1 MEFPV
6 LTASLICFLCDIIV
20 YNSSLIFQASGQQ
33 VSGVMIESLSTIQ
46 LVSTFLQFRFNSSKS
61 SGIANL
67 VNSTL
72 EKFQL
77 ITCKISG
84 TNLQSSS
91 ENGYVSSSVLIS
103 FTLSLDSVQICVNL
117 TQQIG
122 NGSVII
128 TQVGTP
134 EVHCDI
140 CLSGSVVYGICLAD
154 LQFGQVQNGMLQ
166 CVFPFQF
173 FDNLCKC
180 ADGYILNVSACINII
195 DQLNTRKT
203 GDLEEEILKLENNLS
218 DINGKFDINNKQ
230 QDNKIYNNITN
241 FNQFIS
247 LDNNQLQQL
256 IIDNISQIDSILTS
270 INNSLVN
277 NVDGQFTILKQLQT
291 RIQLLS
297 NNSNCVN
304 ATNNSFINDSLYSD
318 NSTNMYKNITI
329 NQSYIDTYLYKCNN
343 NIGFDIF
350 DIASVT
356 NSVASADFASGYV
369 FSTANVISNAFI
381 DVQDSVYTAVVQ
393 PLFQTQSTFTNI
405 KIQVGTQVVGT
416 GAILSNQST
425 LVINQMN
432 VISRDGSLITV
443 NSTFKFNVLQQKSTS
458 VVVNNL
464 LLNLTFNQTSV
475 GSIGLFGTVN
485 GTMNLTNYSVVGVY
499 QSSGCVA
506 LGAVFVTS
514 SVVFV
519 TNLSFAPSVYNIG
532 NQSSFLI
539 SASNTSS
546 IVLDDL
552 SIVLGN
558 MTNPLQFNLVFTN
571 TNYFCQFGGLVT
583 QLNSSTLNVSDL
595 LYNAKQIYKVY
606 YMYNSGLLLG
616 LANKSANN
624 VTIQRICFAQV
635 LKSQTQFSQFGLVG
649 VFEGNITFVDS
660 SILFNLMNSDV
671 FSYVGTIGSVST
683 LCLFTYTSNLNVSF
697 VVNDNLGSY
706 VSGLIAFHNSPNCT
720 IMNTTVSNSSVSS
733 TSYSAGFIA
742 YCQSVVVIKFSSVV
756 SSNVTSSTYA
766 AGFIAFAYSNI
777 TIINCSTQSSLVNTA
792 AAHASAVLGQVQGSS
807 LVNLQN
813 SLILNNSVSANSHAS
828 GVISFSDQSV
838 VLNFT
843 LNSVQNCTINAT
855 TTYAGGFVG
864 FANSYDLIVISNSS
878 LSNSLVNALSHS
890 SSGFIGY
897 VSSYLVIVLSIVQ
910 VQNSTVGSV
919 GGYCVDSWC
928 QINSCQSSV
937 VISEGTITNSSIVSI
952 HLYGGFVD
960 GIMVSSPRS
969 QQQGV
974 LYKCN
979 VLECNGAISVGYR
992 TSTFIVQGSMP
1003 YQDNYLNAVKQQ
1015 NCANFA
1021 VSCTVQN
1028 DTVSNIYSN
1037 ITVTDGQISD
1047 TLIQCGQPVFAA
1059 SFDIASVT
1067 NSVASADFAS
1077 GYVFSTANVIS
1088 NAFIDVQDSV
1098 YTAVVQPLFQTQ
1110 STFTNIKI
1118 QVGTQVV
1125 GTGAILSNQ
1134 STLVINQMNVISR
1147 DGSLI
1152 TVNSTFKFN
1161 VLQQKSTSVIVN
1173 NLLLNLTFNQTSVGS
1188 IGLFGT
1194 VNGTMNLTNY
1204 SVVGVYQSSGCVA
1217 LGAVFVTSSV
1227 VFVTNLSFAP
1237 SVYNIGNQSSFLI
1250 SASNTSSI
1258 VLDDLSI
1265 VLGNMTN
1272 PLQFSLV
1279 FTNTNYFCQFGGLVT
1294 QLNSSTLNVSDLL
1307 YNAKQLYKV
1316 YYMYN
1321 SGLLLGL
1328 ANKSANN
1335 VTIQRIC
1342 FAQVLKSQTQFSQF
1356 GLVGVFEGNIT
1367 FVDSSILFNLMNS
1380 DVFSYVGTI
1389 GSVSTLCLFTYTSN
1403 LNVSFVVN
1411 DNLGSYVS
1419 GLIAFHNSPNCTIMN
1434 TTVSNSSVSSASYS
1448 AGFIAYC
1455 QSVVV
1460 IKFSSVVS
1468 SNVTSGTYAAGFIA
1482 FAYSNITIINCSTQ
1496 SSLVNTAAAHASA
1509 VLGQVQGSSLVNLQN
1524 SLILNNSIS
1533 ANSHASGV
1541 ISFSDSSVVLNFT
1554 LNSVQNCTINA
1565 TTTYAGGFV
1574 GFANSYDLIVI
1585 SNSSLSNSY
1594 VNALGHSSSGFIG
1607 YVSSYLVIVLSI
1619 VQVQNSTV
1627 GSVSGYSG
1635 GFVGQINSQSSVV
1648 ISEGTITN
1656 SSIVSTNSYVGGFVG
1671 WYNGIQS
1678 KILSSKVY
1686 SVNVSCSNNG
1696 AISVG
1701 YRTSTFIVQ
1710 GSMPYQDNY
1719 LNAVKQQNCAN
1730 FAVSCTVQNDT
1741 VSNIYSNITV
1751 TDGQISD
1758 TLIQCG
1764 QPVFAASFD
1773 IASVTNSVASAD
1785 FASGYV
1791 FSTTNVIS
1799 NAFIDVQDS
1808 VYTAVVQPLFQ
1819 TQSTLHLHQDPG
1831 CTQVVG
1837 TEPSSPTRA
1846 RS

>member
-1 MEFPV
+1 
-6 LTASLICFLCDIIV
+6 
-20 YNSSLIFQASGQQ
+20 
-33 VSGVMIESLSTIQ
+33 
-46 LVSTFLQFRFNSSKS
+46 
-61 SGIANL
+61 
-67 VNSTL
+67 
-72 EKFQL
+72 
-77 ITCKISG
+77 
-84 TNLQSSS
+84 
-91 ENGYVSSSVLIS
+91 
-103 FTLSLDSVQICVNL
+103 
-117 TQQIG
+117 
-122 NGSVII
+122 
-128 TQVGTP
+128 
-134 EVHCDI
+134 
-140 CLSGSVVYGICLAD
+140 
-154 LQFGQVQNGMLQ
+154 
-166 CVFPFQF
+166 
-173 FDNLCKC
+173 
-180 ADGYILNVSACINII
+180 
-195 DQLNTRKT
+195 
-203 GDLEEEILKLENNLS
+203 
-218 DINGKFDINNKQ
+218 
-230 QDNKIYNNITN
+230 
-241 FNQFIS
+241 
-247 LDNNQLQQL
+247 
-256 IIDNISQIDSILTS
+256 
-270 INNSLVN
+270 
-277 NVDGQFTILKQLQT
+277 
-291 RIQLLS
+291 
-297 NNSNCVN
+297 
-304 ATNNSFINDSLYSD
+304 
-318 NSTNMYKNITI
+318 
-329 NQSYIDTYLYKCNN
+329 
-343 NIGFDIF
+343 
-350 DIASVT
+350 
-356 NSVASADFASGYV
+356 
-369 FSTANVISNAFI
+369 
-381 DVQDSVYTAVVQ
+381 
-393 PLFQTQSTFTNI
+393 
-405 KIQVGTQVVGT
+405 
-416 GAILSNQST
+416 
-425 LVINQMN
+425 
-432 VISRDGSLITV
+432 
-443 NSTFKFNVLQQKSTS
+443 
-458 VVVNNL
+458 
-464 LLNLTFNQTSV
+464 
-475 GSIGLFGTVN
+475 
-485 GTMNLTNYSVVGVY
+485 
-499 QSSGCVA
+499 
-506 LGAVFVTS
+506 
-514 SVVFV
+514 
-519 TNLSFAPSVYNIG
+519 
-532 NQSSFLI
+532 
-539 SASNTSS
+539 
-546 IVLDDL
+546 
-552 SIVLGN
+552 
-558 MTNPLQFNLVFTN
+558 
-571 TNYFCQFGGLVT
+571 
-583 QLNSSTLNVSDL
+583 
-595 LYNAKQIYKVY
+595 
-606 YMYNSGLLLG
+606 
-616 LANKSANN
+616 
-624 VTIQRICFAQV
+624 
-635 LKSQTQFSQFGLVG
+635 
-649 VFEGNITFVDS
+649 
-660 SILFNLMNSDV
+660 
-671 FSYVGTIGSVST
+671 
-683 LCLFTYTSNLNVSF
+683 
-697 VVNDNLGSY
+697 
-706 VSGLIAFHNSPNCT
+706 
-720 IMNTTVSNSSVSS
+720 MNTTVSNSSVSS
-733 TSYSAGFIA
+733 TSYSAGFIT

-878 LSNSLVNALSHS
+878 LSNSFVNALSHS

-919 GGYCVDSWC
+919 GGYCGGFVG
-928 QINSCQSSV
+928 QINSQSSV
-937 VISEGTITNSSIVSI
+937 VISEGTITNSSIVSTNS
-952 HLYGGFVD
+952 YVGGFVGWYN
-960 GIMVSSPRS
+960 GIQSKILSSKVYSVNVSCS
-969 QQQGV
+969 
-974 LYKCN
+974 N
-979 VLECNGAISVGYR
+979 NGAISVGYR

-1188 IGLFGT
+1188 IGLLGT

-1554 LNSVQNCTINA
+1554 LNSVQNC
-1565 TTTYAGGFV
+1565 
-1574 GFANSYDLIVI
+1574 
-1585 SNSSLSNSY
+1585 
-1594 VNALGHSSSGFIG
+1594 H
-1607 YVSSYLVIVLSI
+1607 
-1619 VQVQNSTV
+1619 Q
-1627 GSVSGYSG
+1627 
-1635 GFVGQINSQSSVV
+1635 
-1648 ISEGTITN
+1648 
-1656 SSIVSTNSYVGGFVG
+1656 
-1671 WYNGIQS
+1671 
-1678 KILSSKVY
+1678 
-1686 SVNVSCSNNG
+1686 C
-1696 AISVG
+1696 
-1701 YRTSTFIVQ
+1701 
-1710 GSMPYQDNY
+1710 NY
-1719 LNAVKQQNCAN
+1719 HIRWRLRRLCKQ
-1730 FAVSCTVQNDT
+1730 
-1741 VSNIYSNITV
+1741 
-1751 TDGQISD
+1751 
-1758 TLIQCG
+1758 L
-1764 QPVFAASFD
+1764 
-1773 IASVTNSVASAD
+1773 
-1785 FASGYV
+1785 
-1791 FSTTNVIS
+1791 
-1799 NAFIDVQDS
+1799 
-1808 VYTAVVQPLFQ
+1808 
-1819 TQSTLHLHQDPG
+1819 
-1831 CTQVVG
+1831 
-1837 TEPSSPTRA
+1837 
-1846 RS
+1846 